1 MAIWWVVAAA
11 IALLLIIAAVSYNRF
26 VSERTLLKNAWANI
40 DTELKRRYDLIPN
53 LVATV
58 KGYAAHEREI
68 LEAVAKARSAAV
80 SATGTPAQQAAAEAP
95 LVGALRQLYVVV
107 ENYPELKAD
116 KSFLA
121 LTQELENTEDRIQ
134 AARRL
139 YNANVETYNRRV
151 SSFPSM
157 LIAKVFGFKDAEFF
171 QIDPAMRGKVE
182 RAPDV
187 DFGGKPAAPIAP
199 AGTPAP
205 IARDGERE
213 GPTTS

>member
-1 MAIWWVVAAA
+1 MSIWWIVAGV
-11 IALLLIIAAVSYNRF
+11 IALLLISVAVSYNRF
-26 VSERTLLKNAWANI
+26 VSQRTLVRNAWSNI

-58 KGYAAHEREI
+58 KGYAAHEKDI
-68 LEAVAKARSAAV
+68 LEAVARARAGAV
-80 SATGTPAQQAAAEAP
+80 LATGSPAQQAAAEAP

-107 ENYPELKAD
+107 ENYPQLKAD
-116 KSFLA
+116 KSFMA

-157 LIAKVFGFKDAEFF
+157 LIARIGGFKDMEFF
-171 QIDPAMRGKVE
+171 QIDPAIRGKVE
-182 RAPDV
+182 QPPDV
-187 DFGGKPAAPIAP
+187 KFEPTSTAPGSPVAAPASV
-199 AGTPAP
+199 ASNG
-205 IARDGERE
+205 GRE
-213 GPTTS
+213 GPTA

>member
-1 MAIWWVVAAA
+1 MSIWWIVAAV
-11 IALLLIIAAVSYNRF
+11 IALLLISVAISYNRF
-26 VSERTLLKNAWANI
+26 VSQRTLVRNAWSNI

-68 LEAVAKARSAAV
+68 LEAVARARAGAIL
-80 SATGTPAQQAAAEAP
+80 ATGSPAQQAAAEAP
-95 LVGALRQLYVVV
+95 LVGALRQLYAVV
-107 ENYPELKAD
+107 ENYPQLKAD
-116 KSFLA
+116 KSFMA

-157 LIAKVFGFKDAEFF
+157 IIARICGFKDQEFF
-171 QIDPAMRGKVE
+171 QIDPAVRGKVE
-182 RAPDV
+182 RPPDI
-187 DFGGKPAAPIAP
+187 DFGSPTAPRPPMGAP
-199 AGTPAP
+199 ASVAS
-205 IARDGERE
+205 DGGRE
-213 GPTTS
+213 GPSV